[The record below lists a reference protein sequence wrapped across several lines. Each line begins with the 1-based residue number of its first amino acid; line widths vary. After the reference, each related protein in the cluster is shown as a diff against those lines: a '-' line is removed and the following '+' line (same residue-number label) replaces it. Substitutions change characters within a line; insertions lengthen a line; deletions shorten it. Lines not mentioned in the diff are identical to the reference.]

1 MGGVNSMREGKVAKT
16 KTIAVAV
23 PIIAL
28 TAACWTT
35 AWIMVFWLA
44 YRLVN

>member
-1 MGGVNSMREGKVAKT
+1 MRGVNSMREGKPAKT
-16 KTIAVAV
+16 TTIAVSL

-28 TAACWTT
+28 TAACWAT
-35 AWIMVFWLA
+35 AWAMVFWLA

>member
-1 MGGVNSMREGKVAKT
+1 MRGVNSMREEKMAKT
-16 KTIAVAV
+16 RTIAISL
-23 PIIAL
+23 PIIAA

>member
-1 MGGVNSMREGKVAKT
+1 MREENGAKA
-16 KTIAVAV
+16 KTIAVSL
-23 PIIAL
+23 PIIAA

-44 YRLVN
+44 YLLVN